1 MNSRLFRFDFDRTH
15 FGDHGLESSTIS
27 CPADTLYSALCV
39 EALRM
44 GGQQLLG
51 ELVACSTLRLTDL
64 LPYVGPDYLVP
75 KPLHSVRS
83 DGSSMQKKLAK
94 KIGFLPAAQLGSF
107 LDGTADLKE
116 LAARQTKIGVHA
128 VSAKAAIHNGKKDA
142 DPYRVGYFRFEL
154 DAGLWL
160 LATGSESELGLLTR
174 LLKGISA
181 LGGER
186 TSGFGAFNLTES
198 EAPAALTPTVDAASL
213 MTLTTSL
220 PTDDELEAALAGATY
235 RLVKRS
241 RFVASSTYADMPLRK
256 RDIYKFAAG
265 SVFSRPFQGGIL
277 DVSLG
282 GNHPV
287 YSYARP
293 LFLALPESAA

>member
-1 MNSRLFRFDFDRTH
+1 
-15 FGDHGLESSTIS
+15 
-27 CPADTLYSALCV
+27 
-39 EALRM
+39 
-44 GGQQLLG
+44 
-51 ELVACSTLRLTDL
+51 
-64 LPYVGPDYLVP
+64 
-75 KPLHSVRS
+75 
-83 DGSSMQKKLAK
+83 
-94 KIGFLPAAQLGSF
+94 
-107 LDGTADLKE
+107 
-116 LAARQTKIGVHA
+116 
-128 VSAKAAIHNGKKDA
+128 
-142 DPYRVGYFRFEL
+142 
-154 DAGLWL
+154 
-160 LATGSESELGLLTR
+160 LGLLTR

-241 RFVASSTYADMPLRK
+241 GFVASSTYADMPLRK

-287 YSYARP
+287 Y
-293 LFLALPESAA
+293 

>member
-116 LAARQTKIGVHA
+116 PRRGRPRSVSTPCQRRQRSTTERKTPTRT
-128 VSAKAAIHNGKKDA
+128 VSA
-142 DPYRVGYFRFEL
+142 
-154 DAGLWL
+154 
-160 LATGSESELGLLTR
+160 
-174 LLKGISA
+174 
-181 LGGER
+181 
-186 TSGFGAFNLTES
+186 TSG
-198 EAPAALTPTVDAASL
+198 
-213 MTLTTSL
+213 
-220 PTDDELEAALAGATY
+220 
-235 RLVKRS
+235 
-241 RFVASSTYADMPLRK
+241 SSWTRVC
-256 RDIYKFAAG
+256 G
-265 SVFSRPFQGGIL
+265 CWRP
-277 DVSLG
+277 DPS
-282 GNHPV
+282 PSSA
-287 YSYARP
+287 YSP
-293 LFLALPESAA
+293 GC